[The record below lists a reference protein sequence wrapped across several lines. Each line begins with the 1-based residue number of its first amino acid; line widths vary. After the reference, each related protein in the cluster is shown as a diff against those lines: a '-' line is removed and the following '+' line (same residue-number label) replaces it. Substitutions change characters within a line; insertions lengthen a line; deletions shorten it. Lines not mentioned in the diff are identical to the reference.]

1 MNSRDLVTLLNDTVK
16 WRWDALGVTISNNE
30 AYFEDMLI
38 AMCEQVPGVKEYV
51 TGRLAVVQQDLNNIC
66 EKMGETA

>member
-1 MNSRDLVTLLNDTVK
+1 MKSRDLVTLLNDTVK
-16 WRWDALGVTISNNE
+16 WRWAALGATIPSNE
-30 AYFEDMLI
+30 QYFEDMLI

-51 TGRLAVVQQDLNNIC
+51 TGRLAIVQEDLNNIC

>member
-1 MNSRDLVTLLNDTVK
+1 MKSRDLVTLLNDTVK

-51 TGRLAVVQQDLNNIC
+51 TDRLAIVQEDLNNIC

>member
-1 MNSRDLVTLLNDTVK
+1 MKSRDLVTLLNDTVK

-51 TGRLAVVQQDLNNIC
+51 TDRLAIVQEDLNNIC
-66 EKMGETA
+66 EKMGETI